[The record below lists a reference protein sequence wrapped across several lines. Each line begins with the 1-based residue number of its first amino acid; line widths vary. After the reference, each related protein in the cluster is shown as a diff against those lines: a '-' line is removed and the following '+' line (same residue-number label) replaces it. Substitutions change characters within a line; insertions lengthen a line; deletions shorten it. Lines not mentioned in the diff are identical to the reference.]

1 MRPATNHLN
10 VELLLVEM
18 VLCVIALTP
27 TDELMLQSAFETPY
41 VVRLHNSQTLA
52 EALPLFT
59 FHHPNKDGE

>member
-1 MRPATNHLN
+1 
-10 VELLLVEM
+10 
-18 VLCVIALTP
+18 LCVIALTP